1 MLCCLPLLHPCYLPK
16 LCKIDTPNTRTRR
29 ERNKLVLRAESTA
42 PRSTTSSTACF
53 SESRSSL
60 VFPLEPHEIFH
71 DHFTWFRK
79 QRGDMDPNTKLILD
93 ELRSV

>member
-1 MLCCLPLLHPCYLPK
+1 
-16 LCKIDTPNTRTRR
+16 
-29 ERNKLVLRAESTA
+29 
-42 PRSTTSSTACF
+42 
-53 SESRSSL
+53 

-71 DHFTWFRK
+71 DHFTRFRK